1 MKTLVFATQNQH
13 KIEEISAI
21 LNNNFRILSLNAI
34 GCTTTLPEN
43 QSTLEGNAL
52 EKAKFVYENYNY
64 NCFADDT
71 GLEIEVLN
79 NRPGV
84 FSARYAG
91 PENNSEANI
100 QKVLDELKGIS
111 NRKARFRTV
120 ISMIMDEQE
129 FFFEGVV
136 TGVII
141 NEKRGESG
149 FGYDPVFLPDGYSQ
163 TFAEMDMAVKNTISH
178 RALAMKKLID
188 FLSKDS
194 LG

>member
-1 MKTLVFATQNQH
+1 MKTLVFATQNLH

-21 LNNNFRILSLNAI
+21 LNNDCRILSLNAI
-34 GCTTTLPEN
+34 GCTKTLPEN

-100 QKVLDELKGIS
+100 QKILTELKGIS

-120 ISMIMDEQE
+120 ISLIMEGQE
-129 FFFEGVV
+129 FFFEGTVN
-136 TGVII
+136 GVII
-141 NEKRGESG
+141 SEKRGESG

-163 TFAEMDMAVKNTISH
+163 TFAEMDLALKNTISH
-178 RALAMKKLID
+178 RALAMKKLIN
-188 FLSKDS
+188 FLSTDS
-194 LG
+194 LI